1 MSANAH
7 QAVNRQANRV
17 AAIQMVSTHDIA
29 ANLREAGRLLAE
41 AATSGAG
48 VAVLPENFAVL
59 ATRQMIGCGR
69 READPDNLIRH
80 FLAEQSAELGIW
92 IVGGSLPIA
101 SRPDGSTVKDRVR
114 ACCLVYNDQ
123 GEEVARYDKIHLFDA
138 MVEDAQGQYRE
149 SDTFEPGED
158 VVVIDTP
165 AGRLGLAICYDLR
178 FPELFRKLREQ
189 GAEWVSLPSA
199 FTWTTG
205 DAHWHA
211 LLRARAIEN
220 QFWMVA
226 PGQGGQNSERR
237 HTYGHSMIVDPW
249 GRVLSEI
256 GEGPGVVTADLDLE
270 RLREIRTRMPVWE
283 HRKL

>member
-1 MSANAH
+1 MSAHAQ

-17 AAIQMVSTHDIA
+17 AAVQMVSTHDIA

-41 AATSGAG
+41 AAASGAG

-114 ACCLVYNDQ
+114 ACCLVYNNE

-199 FTWTTG
+199 FTWNTG

-226 PGQGGQNSERR
+226 AGQGGQNSERR
-237 HTYGHSMIVDPW
+237 HTYGHSLIVDPW

-256 GEGPGVVTADLDLE
+256 AEGPGVVTADLDPE
-270 RLREIRTRMPVWE
+270 RLGEIRTRMPVWE